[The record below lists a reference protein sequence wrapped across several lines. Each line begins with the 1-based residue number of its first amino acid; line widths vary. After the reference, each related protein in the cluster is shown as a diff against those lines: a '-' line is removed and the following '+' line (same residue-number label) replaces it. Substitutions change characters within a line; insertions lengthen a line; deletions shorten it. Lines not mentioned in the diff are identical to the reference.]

1 MNTNFHTVTYFQ
13 FPLETPTTGLRARL
27 GAKIKREA
35 PRGKV
40 VIIPDG
46 WTSKARVGYY
56 STCAQYLDPSFRLQ
70 KMAVGFKDT
79 QEKHTGENIAN
90 MIKDSFDQ
98 MGLTIHRDSVYVS
111 DNASNMVKAAQVLE
125 VFRLPCFAHTLN
137 LSVKAGLKIA
147 EISPLVKKC
156 KELSKHFWT
165 SSADRKALKAEQVI

>member
-1 MNTNFHTVTYFQ
+1 M
-13 FPLETPTTGLRARL
+13 
-27 GAKIKREA
+27 
-35 PRGKV
+35 
-40 VIIPDG
+40 IIPDG

-137 LSVKAGLKIA
+137 LSVKA
-147 EISPLVKKC
+147 EDCRNFSSRKKVQ
-156 KELSKHFWT
+156 
-165 SSADRKALKAEQVI
+165 RVIKALLDLKRRQKST